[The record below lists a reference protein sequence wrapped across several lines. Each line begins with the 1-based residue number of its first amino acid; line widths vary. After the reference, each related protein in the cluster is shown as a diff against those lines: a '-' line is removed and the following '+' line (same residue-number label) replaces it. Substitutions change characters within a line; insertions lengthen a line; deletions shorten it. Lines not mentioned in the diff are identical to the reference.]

1 MFVIKH
7 RLNISNYLFRALC
20 SLCICILPVVF
31 PAATTSAEL
40 SEEPSLDEVKDT
52 MKRATRFMVEKVSH
66 RGGYVWSY
74 LPDFSRRW
82 GELEARETMIWI
94 QPPGTATMGHV
105 FLDAYHATGDEYYY
119 AAAEQVAGA
128 IIWAQH
134 PAGGWNYVADFG
146 GEASLRD
153 WYSTIG
159 KNAWRL
165 EEFHHYYGNATFDD
179 GGTAEAAKFLLRLY
193 NEKLDPTYRP
203 PLDKAISFMLDSQY
217 PIGGWP
223 QRYPLRHD
231 YSRNGQP
238 DYTSFIT
245 FNDDVAQE
253 NIDFLLMCYQVLG
266 EQRVREPVIRAMNA
280 FLITQLG
287 QPQPGWAL
295 QYTTELQPAGARSYE
310 PRSLSPA
317 TTAENIRQ
325 LLKFYRM
332 TGETKFLARIP
343 DALDWLD
350 AVRLPRK
357 DVTGGRTHPTFV
369 EVGTGKTLYTHRR
382 GSNVTNGE
390 YYVDYEP
397 GNELIHY
404 RSIRHVDVEQLRQ
417 LFKEAKALTP
427 DVLTK
432 GSPLKSKTA
441 VELPRYF
448 TLGNINLSDLNTRA
462 LPTSSGKSL
471 SEDAERLRKEL
482 NQEGYWP
489 VKLHYTTNSYRGGSP
504 ATVAAGNFSN
514 TNVGDQWDT
523 SPYETDDP
531 VTGISTGAYIKNMGV
546 LIKYLVKNQ
555 QE

>member
-1 MFVIKH
+1 M
-7 RLNISNYLFRALC
+7 
-20 SLCICILPVVF
+20 VF

-66 RGGYVWSY
+66 RGGYVWFY

-153 WYSTIG
+153 WYKTIG

-223 QRYPLRHD
+223 QRYPLRHE

-317 TTAENIRQ
+317 TTAENVRQ

-357 DVTGGRTHPTFV
+357 NVTGGRTHPTFV
-369 EVGTGKTLYTHRR
+369 EVGTGKTLYTHRH

-462 LPTSSGKSL
+462 LPTSLGKSL

-489 VKLHYTTNSYRGGSP
+489 VKLHYTTNSYRGGAP

>member
-1 MFVIKH
+1 MPPFQIVSSFIRAIGFIGVI
-7 RLNISNYLFRALC
+7 L
-20 SLCICILPVVF
+20 LPAVF
-31 PAATTSAEL
+31 SAAISAE
-40 SEEPSLDEVKDT
+40 PSSDEVKDT
-52 MKRATRFMVEKVSH
+52 MKRATRFMVEKVSY

-82 GELEARETMIWI
+82 GELEARDTMIWI

-105 FLDAYHATGDEYYY
+105 FLDAYHVTGDEYYY

-134 PAGGWNYVADFG
+134 PSGGWNYVADFG

-153 WYSTIG
+153 WYRTIG

-193 NEKLDPTYRP
+193 NEKLDPKYRP
-203 PLDKAISFMLDSQY
+203 ALDKAISFVLDSQY

-231 YSRNGQP
+231 YPRKDQP

-266 EQRVREPVIRAMNA
+266 EQRVREPLVRAMNA
-280 FLITQLG
+280 FLTTQLG

-317 TTAENIRQ
+317 ATADNIRQ
-325 LLKFYRM
+325 LIKFYRM

-343 DALDWLD
+343 EALGWLD
-350 AVRLPRK
+350 SVRLPRK
-357 DVTGGRTHPTFV
+357 DAIGDRTHPTFV
-369 EVGTGKTLYTHRR
+369 EVGTGKALYTHRR
-382 GSNVTNGE
+382 GSNATNGE
-390 YYVDYEP
+390 YYVDYKP

-404 RSIRHVDVEQLRQ
+404 RSIRHIDVDYLRQ
-417 LFKEAKALTP
+417 LFKEATALAP
-427 DVLTK
+427 EAVIK

-448 TLGNINLSDLNTRA
+448 TLGNVSVSDLNTRA
-462 LPTSSGKSL
+462 LPPSHSKNF
-471 SEDAERLRKEL
+471 EEEVERLRDEL
-482 NQEGYWP
+482 NQQGYWP
-489 VKLHYTTNSYRGGSP
+489 VKLRYTTNPYRGEAS
-504 ATVAAGNFSN
+504 AAVTPGNFSN

-531 VTGISTGAYIKNMGV
+531 ATGISTGAYIKNMGV
-546 LIKYLVKNQ
+546 LIRYLVKSQ
-555 QE
+555 Q

>member
-1 MFVIKH
+1 MPPFQIVSSFIRAIGFIGVI
-7 RLNISNYLFRALC
+7 LLSA
-20 SLCICILPVVF
+20 VF
-31 PAATTSAEL
+31 SAAISAE
-40 SEEPSLDEVKDT
+40 PSSDEVKDT

-82 GELEARETMIWI
+82 GELEARDTMIWI

-119 AAAEQVAGA
+119 VAAEQVAGA

-134 PAGGWNYVADFG
+134 PSGGWNYVADFG

-193 NEKLDPTYRP
+193 NEKLDPKYRP
-203 PLDKAISFMLDSQY
+203 ALDKAISFVLDSQY

-231 YSRNGQP
+231 YPRKDQP

-266 EQRVREPVIRAMNA
+266 EQRVREPLVRAMNA
-280 FLITQLG
+280 FLTTQLG
-287 QPQPGWAL
+287 RPQPGWAL

-317 TTAENIRQ
+317 ATADNIRQ
-325 LLKFYRM
+325 LIKFYRM

-343 DALDWLD
+343 EALDWLD
-350 AVRLPRK
+350 SVRLPRK
-357 DVTGGRTHPTFV
+357 DAIGDRTHPTFV
-369 EVGTGKTLYTHRR
+369 EVGTGKALYTHRR
-382 GSNVTNGE
+382 GSNATNGE

-397 GNELIHY
+397 GNELVHY
-404 RSIRHVDVEQLRQ
+404 RSIRHIDVDHLRQ
-417 LFKEAKALTP
+417 LFKEATALAP
-427 DVLTK
+427 EAVIK

-448 TLGNINLSDLNTRA
+448 TLGNVSVSDLNTRA
-462 LPTSSGKSL
+462 LPPSHSKNL
-471 SEDAERLRKEL
+471 EQEVVRLRNEL
-482 NQEGYWP
+482 NQQGYWP
-489 VKLHYTTNSYRGGSP
+489 VKLRYTTNPYRGEAP
-504 ATVAAGNFSN
+504 AAVTAGNFSN

-531 VTGISTGAYIKNMGV
+531 ATGISTGAYIKNMGV
-546 LIKYLVKNQ
+546 LIRYLVKSQ
-555 QE
+555 Q

>member
-1 MFVIKH
+1 MPPFQIVSSFI
-7 RLNISNYLFRALC
+7 RAISFIGA
-20 SLCICILPVVF
+20 ILLPAVF
-31 PAATTSAEL
+31 SAAISAE
-40 SEEPSLDEVKDT
+40 PSSDEVKDT

-82 GELEARETMIWI
+82 GELEARDTMIWI

-119 AAAEQVAGA
+119 VAAEQVAGA

-134 PAGGWNYVADFG
+134 PSGGWNYVADFG

-193 NEKLDPTYRP
+193 NEKLDPKYRP
-203 PLDKAISFMLDSQY
+203 ALDKAISFVLDSQY

-231 YSRNGQP
+231 YPRKDQP

-266 EQRVREPVIRAMNA
+266 EQRVREPLVRAMNA
-280 FLITQLG
+280 FLTTQLG
-287 QPQPGWAL
+287 RPQPGWAL

-317 TTAENIRQ
+317 ATADNIRQ
-325 LLKFYRM
+325 LIKFYRM

-343 DALDWLD
+343 EALDWLD
-350 AVRLPRK
+350 SVRLPRK
-357 DVTGGRTHPTFV
+357 DAIGDRTHPTFV
-369 EVGTGKTLYTHRR
+369 EVGTGKALYTHRR
-382 GSNVTNGE
+382 GSNATNGE

-397 GNELIHY
+397 GNELVHY
-404 RSIRHVDVEQLRQ
+404 RSIRHIDVDHLRQ
-417 LFKEAKALTP
+417 LFKEATALAP
-427 DVLTK
+427 EAVIK

-448 TLGNINLSDLNTRA
+448 TLGNVSVSDLNTRA
-462 LPTSSGKSL
+462 LPPSHSKNL
-471 SEDAERLRKEL
+471 EQEVVRLRNEL
-482 NQEGYWP
+482 NQQGYWP
-489 VKLHYTTNSYRGGSP
+489 VKLRYTTNPYRGEAP
-504 ATVAAGNFSN
+504 AAITAGNFSN

-531 VTGISTGAYIKNMGV
+531 ATGISTGAYIKNLGV
-546 LIKYLVKNQ
+546 LIRYLVKSQ
-555 QE
+555 Q

>member
-1 MFVIKH
+1 MPPFQIVSSFIRAIGFIGVI
-7 RLNISNYLFRALC
+7 LLSA
-20 SLCICILPVVF
+20 VF
-31 PAATTSAEL
+31 SAAISAE
-40 SEEPSLDEVKDT
+40 PSSDEVKDT

-82 GELEARETMIWI
+82 GELEARDTMIWI

-134 PAGGWNYVADFG
+134 PSGGWNYVADFG

-193 NEKLDPTYRP
+193 NEKLDPKYRP
-203 PLDKAISFMLDSQY
+203 ALDKAISFVLDSQY

-231 YSRNGQP
+231 YPRKDQP

-266 EQRVREPVIRAMNA
+266 EQRVREPLVRAMNA
-280 FLITQLG
+280 FLTTQLG
-287 QPQPGWAL
+287 RPQPGWAL

-317 TTAENIRQ
+317 ATADNIRQ
-325 LLKFYRM
+325 LIKFYRM

-343 DALDWLD
+343 EALDWLD
-350 AVRLPRK
+350 SVRLPRK
-357 DVTGGRTHPTFV
+357 DAIGDRTHPTFV
-369 EVGTGKTLYTHRR
+369 EVGTGKALYTHRR
-382 GSNVTNGE
+382 GSNATNGE

-397 GNELIHY
+397 GNELVHY
-404 RSIRHVDVEQLRQ
+404 RSIRHIDVDHLRQ
-417 LFKEAKALTP
+417 LFKEATALAP
-427 DVLTK
+427 EAVIK

-448 TLGNINLSDLNTRA
+448 TLGNVSVSDLNTRA
-462 LPTSSGKSL
+462 LPPSHSKNL
-471 SEDAERLRKEL
+471 EQEVVRLRNEL
-482 NQEGYWP
+482 NQQGYWP
-489 VKLHYTTNSYRGGSP
+489 VKLRYTTNPYRGEAP
-504 ATVAAGNFSN
+504 AAVTAGNFSN

-531 VTGISTGAYIKNMGV
+531 ATGISTGAYIKNMGV
-546 LIKYLVKNQ
+546 LIRYLVKSQ
-555 QE
+555 Q

>member
-1 MFVIKH
+1 MPPFQIVSSFIRAIGFIGVI
-7 RLNISNYLFRALC
+7 LLSA
-20 SLCICILPVVF
+20 VF
-31 PAATTSAEL
+31 SAAISAE
-40 SEEPSLDEVKDT
+40 PSSDEVKDT

-82 GELEARETMIWI
+82 GELEARDTMIWI

-134 PAGGWNYVADFG
+134 PSGGWNYVADFG

-153 WYSTIG
+153 WYRTIG

-193 NEKLDPTYRP
+193 NEKLDPKYRP
-203 PLDKAISFMLDSQY
+203 ALDKAISFVLDSQY

-231 YSRNGQP
+231 YPRKDQP

-266 EQRVREPVIRAMNA
+266 EQRVREPLVRAMNA
-280 FLITQLG
+280 FLTTQLG

-317 TTAENIRQ
+317 ATADNIRQ
-325 LLKFYRM
+325 LIKFYRM

-343 DALDWLD
+343 EALDWLD
-350 AVRLPRK
+350 SVRLPRK
-357 DVTGGRTHPTFV
+357 DAIGDRTHPTFV
-369 EVGTGKTLYTHRR
+369 EVGTGKALYTHRR
-382 GSNVTNGE
+382 GSNATNGE

-397 GNELIHY
+397 GNELVHY
-404 RSIRHVDVEQLRQ
+404 RSIRHIDVDHLRQ
-417 LFKEAKALTP
+417 LFKEATALAP
-427 DVLTK
+427 EAVIK

-448 TLGNINLSDLNTRA
+448 TLGNVSVSDLNTRA
-462 LPTSSGKSL
+462 LPPSHSKNL
-471 SEDAERLRKEL
+471 EQEVVRLRNEL
-482 NQEGYWP
+482 NQQGYWP
-489 VKLHYTTNSYRGGSP
+489 VKLRYTTNPYRGEAP
-504 ATVAAGNFSN
+504 AAVTAGNFSN

-546 LIKYLVKNQ
+546 LIRYLVKNQ
-555 QE
+555 Q